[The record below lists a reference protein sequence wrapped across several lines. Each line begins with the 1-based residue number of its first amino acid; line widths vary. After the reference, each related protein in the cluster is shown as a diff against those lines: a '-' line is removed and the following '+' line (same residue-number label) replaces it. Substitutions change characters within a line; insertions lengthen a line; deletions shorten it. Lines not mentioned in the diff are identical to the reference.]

1 MSIIKHVT
9 LQKIVAHV
17 FRYDPRIYMLS
28 RLIQFVVAECTRV
41 SLLNRSTC
49 QCNRTRYLCSNQRKE
64 TIRLEVFTTFV
75 DFNSTDN
82 NT

>member
-1 MSIIKHVT
+1 MLLYKKLLLMTFGTT
-9 LQKIVAHV
+9 LV
-17 FRYDPRIYMLS
+17 YMLS